1 MQERCNRVEASLES
15 RVGSRESSGIINS
28 RPSVPRS
35 LLCLACKICAY
46 FQLKQLATLMNL
58 KISIYALLTLKKPQT
73 ECTKGKERRSV
84 ERTKF
89 SKRQR
94 KINEMRRRQT
104 RKKTQ
109 KRENVKLIKMKLSR
123 TQGEGGSDG
132 RWSGYRGVR

>member
-1 MQERCNRVEASLES
+1 MERA
-15 RVGSRESSGIINS
+15 
-28 RPSVPRS
+28 
-35 LLCLACKICAY
+35 
-46 FQLKQLATLMNL
+46 
-58 KISIYALLTLKKPQT
+58 
-73 ECTKGKERRSV
+73 
-84 ERTKF
+84 KF

-132 RWSGYRGVR
+132 RWSGYRGERQLRHAI